1 MPKSNQ
7 KHQPVE
13 FTLDGVEYTS
23 HDRKMPAADILHN
36 FGGLDAADY
45 DLVRVVGHGNE
56 KRYEDTDEVEIVP
69 HGRYV
74 SLFTGPMPVE

>member
-1 MPKSNQ
+1 MPKSNN

-23 HDRKMPAADILHN
+23 HDRKMLAADILRN

-45 DLVRVVGHGNE
+45 DLIRVVGHGNE
-56 KRYEDTDEVEIVP
+56 KRYEDTDQVEIVP
-69 HGRYV
+69 RGRYV

>member
-1 MPKSNQ
+1 MPKANQ
-7 KHQPVE
+7 KHQTVK
-13 FTLDGVEYTS
+13 FTLDGVEYAS
-23 HDRKMPAADILHN
+23 RDRRMLAADILHS

-45 DLVRVVGHGNE
+45 DLIQVVGHGNE

-69 HGRYV
+69 RGRYV